1 MQEQKR
7 DSMYNDDELSLYIH
21 IPFCVRKC
29 GYCDFLSAAADAETR
44 ERYVQALLME
54 IDGYSKTESAK
65 RNVKTIYMGGG
76 TPSVLTVSQLTDIFD
91 KIKSVFNILDDTE
104 ISMEMNP
111 GTADREKCMALRRM
125 GINRLS
131 IGLQSTNDKELK
143 TLGRIHSYEDFL
155 NTYTWCREAG
165 FQNINVDLMAALPYQ
180 TVESYT
186 TGLRK
191 IIRLAPEH
199 ISAYSLILEEGTPFY
214 QKYNS
219 GCYPLPD
226 EEQERLMYRE
236 TEQILAQAGYERYE
250 ISNYAKKGYACRHNL
265 VYWQGGDYLG
275 LGFGSSS
282 YMYGVR
288 FHNTTDFN
296 TYVNQYT
303 NKDRPAGRKDERMYG
318 QGKTQIE
325 GSAEGQDIQLCCR
338 KYAEDW
344 EVLSMQAK
352 MEEFMFLGLRVMAGV
367 SGTEFEKRFG
377 KTMEDVYGDVLRKHE
392 EEGLLRIERK
402 EARKED
408 RKEASAAEP
417 ANGKTNIERVMLT
430 AKGVDVS
437 NYVFADFLL

>member
-1 MQEQKR
+1 MQNKE
-7 DSMYNDDELSLYIH
+7 ELSLYIH

-29 GYCDFLSAAADAETR
+29 GYCDFLSAPADEKAR
-44 ERYVQALLME
+44 DRYVQALLME
-54 IDGYSKTESAK
+54 IERYQGTETADRKIKTLY
-65 RNVKTIYMGGG
+65 IGGG
-76 TPSVLTVSQLTDIFD
+76 TPSILSVNQLDCIIQ
-91 KIKSVFNILDDTE
+91 KIKCTFNFYGDIE
-104 ISMEMNP
+104 ASMEMNP
-111 GTADREKCMALRRM
+111 GTASKEKCRALYQM

-131 IGLQSTNDKELK
+131 IGLQSTNDMELK

-226 EEQERLMYRE
+226 EEQERRMYRE

-275 LGFGSSS
+275 LGLGSSS
-282 YMYGVR
+282 YMDGVR
-288 FHNTTDFN
+288 FHNTTDLN
-296 TYVNQYT
+296 TYVNQGAYVE
-303 NKDRPAGRKDERMYG
+303 DRE
-318 QGKTQIE
+318 E
-325 GSAEGQDIQLCCR
+325 
-338 KYAEDW
+338 
-344 EVLSMQAK
+344 LSVQAK

-392 EEGLLRIERK
+392 EEGLLQIE
-402 EARKED
+402 RKED
-408 RKEASAAEP
+408 RKEAAAAEP
-417 ANGKTNIERVMLT
+417 AKGKTNIEKVMLT
-430 AKGVDVS
+430 TNGVDVS

>member
-1 MQEQKR
+1 MQNKE
-7 DSMYNDDELSLYIH
+7 ELSLYIH

-29 GYCDFLSAAADAETR
+29 GYCDFLSAPADEKAR
-44 ERYVQALLME
+44 DRYVQALLME
-54 IDGYSKTESAK
+54 IERYRGTETADRKIKTLY
-65 RNVKTIYMGGG
+65 IGGG
-76 TPSVLTVSQLTDIFD
+76 TPSILSVNQLNCIIQ
-91 KIKSVFNILDDTE
+91 KIKCTFNFCSDIE
-104 ISMEMNP
+104 ASIEMNP
-111 GTADREKCMALRRM
+111 GTASKEKCRALYQM

-131 IGLQSTNDKELK
+131 IGLQSTNDMELK

-219 GCYPLPD
+219 GCYPLSD

-275 LGFGSSS
+275 LGLGSSS
-282 YMYGVR
+282 YMDGVR
-288 FHNTTDFN
+288 FHNTTDLN
-296 TYVNQYT
+296 TYVNQGAYVE
-303 NKDRPAGRKDERMYG
+303 DRE
-318 QGKTQIE
+318 E
-325 GSAEGQDIQLCCR
+325 
-338 KYAEDW
+338 
-344 EVLSMQAK
+344 LSMQAK

-402 EARKED
+402 ED
-408 RKEASAAEP
+408 RKEAAAAEP
-417 ANGKTNIERVMLT
+417 AKGKTNIEKVMLT
-430 AKGVDVS
+430 TKGVDVS

>member
-1 MQEQKR
+1 MQNKE
-7 DSMYNDDELSLYIH
+7 ELSLYIH

-29 GYCDFLSAAADAETR
+29 GYCDFLSAPADEKAR
-44 ERYVQALLME
+44 DRYVQALLME
-54 IDGYSKTESAK
+54 IERYQGTETADRKIKTLY
-65 RNVKTIYMGGG
+65 IGGG
-76 TPSVLTVSQLTDIFD
+76 TPSILSVDQLDCIMQ
-91 KIKSVFNILDDTE
+91 KIKYTFNFCDDIE
-104 ISMEMNP
+104 ASMEMNP
-111 GTADREKCMALRRM
+111 GTASKEKCRALYQM

-131 IGLQSTNDKELK
+131 IGLQSTNDMELK
-143 TLGRIHSYEDFL
+143 TLGRIHSYEDFI

-180 TVESYT
+180 IVESYT

-275 LGFGSSS
+275 LGLGSSS
-282 YMYGVR
+282 YMDGVR

-296 TYVNQYT
+296 TYVNQGAYVE
-303 NKDRPAGRKDERMYG
+303 DRE
-318 QGKTQIE
+318 E
-325 GSAEGQDIQLCCR
+325 
-338 KYAEDW
+338 
-344 EVLSMQAK
+344 LSVQAK

-392 EEGLLRIERK
+392 EEGLLQID
-402 EARKED
+402 RKED
-408 RKEASAAEP
+408 RKEAAAAEP
-417 ANGKTNIERVMLT
+417 AKGKTNIEKVMLT
-430 AKGVDVS
+430 TKGVDVS

>member
-1 MQEQKR
+1 MQNKE
-7 DSMYNDDELSLYIH
+7 ELSLYIH

-29 GYCDFLSAAADAETR
+29 GYCDFLSAPADEKAR
-44 ERYVQALLME
+44 DRYVQALLME
-54 IDGYSKTESAK
+54 IERYQGTETADRKIKTLY
-65 RNVKTIYMGGG
+65 IGGG
-76 TPSVLTVSQLTDIFD
+76 TPSILSVDQLDCIMQ
-91 KIKSVFNILDDTE
+91 KIKYTFNFCDDIE
-104 ISMEMNP
+104 ASMEMNP
-111 GTADREKCMALRRM
+111 GTASKEKCRALYQM

-131 IGLQSTNDKELK
+131 IGLQSTNDMELK
-143 TLGRIHSYEDFL
+143 TLGRIHSYEDFI

-275 LGFGSSS
+275 LGLGSSS
-282 YMYGVR
+282 YMDGVR

-296 TYVNQYT
+296 TYVNQGTYVE
-303 NKDRPAGRKDERMYG
+303 DRE
-318 QGKTQIE
+318 E
-325 GSAEGQDIQLCCR
+325 
-338 KYAEDW
+338 
-344 EVLSMQAK
+344 LSVQAK
-352 MEEFMFLGLRVMAGV
+352 MEEFMFLGLRVIAGV

-392 EEGLLRIERK
+392 EEGLLQIE
-402 EARKED
+402 RKED
-408 RKEASAAEP
+408 RKEAAAAEP
-417 ANGKTNIERVMLT
+417 AKGKTNIEKVMLT
-430 AKGVDVS
+430 TNGVDVS

>member
-1 MQEQKR
+1 MQNKE
-7 DSMYNDDELSLYIH
+7 ELSLYIH

-29 GYCDFLSAAADAETR
+29 GYCDFLSASADEKAR
-44 ERYVQALLME
+44 DRYVQALLME
-54 IDGYSKTESAK
+54 IERYRGTETADRKIKTLY
-65 RNVKTIYMGGG
+65 IGGG
-76 TPSVLTVSQLTDIFD
+76 TPSILSVDQLDCIMQ
-91 KIKSVFNILDDTE
+91 KIKYTFNFCDNIE
-104 ISMEMNP
+104 ASMEMNP
-111 GTADREKCMALRRM
+111 GTASKEKCRALYQM

-131 IGLQSTNDKELK
+131 IGLQSTNDMELK
-143 TLGRIHSYEDFL
+143 TLGRIHSYEDFI

-275 LGFGSSS
+275 LGLGSSS
-282 YMYGVR
+282 YMDGVR

-296 TYVNQYT
+296 TYVNQGAYIE
-303 NKDRPAGRKDERMYG
+303 DRE
-318 QGKTQIE
+318 E
-325 GSAEGQDIQLCCR
+325 
-338 KYAEDW
+338 
-344 EVLSMQAK
+344 LSVQAK

-392 EEGLLRIERK
+392 EEGLLQIE
-402 EARKED
+402 RKED
-408 RKEASAAEP
+408 RKEAAAAEP
-417 ANGKTNIERVMLT
+417 AKGKTNIEKVMLT
-430 AKGVDVS
+430 TKGVDVS

>member
-1 MQEQKR
+1 MQNKE
-7 DSMYNDDELSLYIH
+7 ELSLYIH

-29 GYCDFLSAAADAETR
+29 GYCDFLSAPADEKAR
-44 ERYVQALLME
+44 DRYVQALLME
-54 IDGYSKTESAK
+54 IERYQGTETADRKIKTLY
-65 RNVKTIYMGGG
+65 IGGG
-76 TPSVLTVSQLTDIFD
+76 TPSILSVDQLDCIMQKVKYTFNFCDDI
-91 KIKSVFNILDDTE
+91 E
-104 ISMEMNP
+104 ASMEMNP
-111 GTADREKCMALRRM
+111 GTASKEKCRALYQM

-131 IGLQSTNDKELK
+131 IGLQSTNDMELK
-143 TLGRIHSYEDFL
+143 TLGRIHSYEDFI

-275 LGFGSSS
+275 LGLGSSS
-282 YMYGVR
+282 YMDDVR
-288 FHNTTDFN
+288 FHNTTDLD
-296 TYVNQYT
+296 TYVNQGAYVE
-303 NKDRPAGRKDERMYG
+303 DRE
-318 QGKTQIE
+318 E
-325 GSAEGQDIQLCCR
+325 
-338 KYAEDW
+338 
-344 EVLSMQAK
+344 LSVQAK

-392 EEGLLRIERK
+392 EEGLLQIE
-402 EARKED
+402 RKED
-408 RKEASAAEP
+408 RKEAAAAEP
-417 ANGKTNIERVMLT
+417 AKGKTNIEKVMLT
-430 AKGVDVS
+430 TNGVDVS

>member
-1 MQEQKR
+1 MQNKE
-7 DSMYNDDELSLYIH
+7 ELSLYIH

-29 GYCDFLSAAADAETR
+29 GYCDFLSAPADEKAR
-44 ERYVQALLME
+44 DRYVQALLME
-54 IDGYSKTESAK
+54 IERYRGTETADRKIKTLY
-65 RNVKTIYMGGG
+65 IGGG
-76 TPSVLTVSQLTDIFD
+76 TPSTLSVKQLECIMQ
-91 KIKSVFNILDDTE
+91 KIKYIFNFCDDIE
-104 ISMEMNP
+104 ASMEMNP
-111 GTADREKCMALRRM
+111 GTASKEKCRALYQM

-131 IGLQSTNDKELK
+131 IGLQSTNDKELN

-165 FQNINVDLMAALPYQ
+165 FQNINVDLMAALPSQ

-191 IIRLAPEH
+191 IIHLAPEH

-275 LGFGSSS
+275 LGLGSSS
-282 YMYGVR
+282 YMDDVR
-288 FHNTTDFN
+288 FHNTTDLD
-296 TYVNQYT
+296 TYVNQGAYVE
-303 NKDRPAGRKDERMYG
+303 DRE
-318 QGKTQIE
+318 E
-325 GSAEGQDIQLCCR
+325 
-338 KYAEDW
+338 
-344 EVLSMQAK
+344 LSVQAK
-352 MEEFMFLGLRVMAGV
+352 MEEFMFLGLRVIAGV

-392 EEGLLRIERK
+392 EEGLLQIE
-402 EARKED
+402 RKED
-408 RKEASAAEP
+408 RKEAAAAEP
-417 ANGKTNIERVMLT
+417 AKGKTNIEKVMLT
-430 AKGVDVS
+430 TKGVDVS

>member
-1 MQEQKR
+1 MQNKE
-7 DSMYNDDELSLYIH
+7 ELSLYIH

-29 GYCDFLSAAADAETR
+29 GYCDFLSAPADEKAR
-44 ERYVQALLME
+44 DRYVQALLME
-54 IDGYSKTESAK
+54 IERYQGTETADRKIKTLY
-65 RNVKTIYMGGG
+65 IGGG
-76 TPSVLTVSQLTDIFD
+76 TPSILSVDQLDCIMQ
-91 KIKSVFNILDDTE
+91 KIKYTFNFCDDIE
-104 ISMEMNP
+104 ASMEMNP
-111 GTADREKCMALRRM
+111 GTASKEKCRALYQM

-131 IGLQSTNDKELK
+131 IGLQSTNDMELK
-143 TLGRIHSYEDFL
+143 TLGRIHSYEDFI

-275 LGFGSSS
+275 LGLGSSS
-282 YMYGVR
+282 YMDGVR
-288 FHNTTDFN
+288 FHNTTDFI
-296 TYVNQYT
+296 TYVNQGTYVE
-303 NKDRPAGRKDERMYG
+303 DRE
-318 QGKTQIE
+318 E
-325 GSAEGQDIQLCCR
+325 
-338 KYAEDW
+338 
-344 EVLSMQAK
+344 LSVQAK

-392 EEGLLRIERK
+392 EEGLLQIE
-402 EARKED
+402 RKED
-408 RKEASAAEP
+408 RKEAAAAEP
-417 ANGKTNIERVMLT
+417 AKGKTNIEKVMLT
-430 AKGVDVS
+430 KNGVDVS

>member
-1 MQEQKR
+1 MQNKE
-7 DSMYNDDELSLYIH
+7 ELSLYIH

-29 GYCDFLSAAADAETR
+29 GYCDFLSASADEKAR
-44 ERYVQALLME
+44 DRYVQALLME
-54 IDGYSKTESAK
+54 IECYQGTETADRKIKTLY
-65 RNVKTIYMGGG
+65 IGGG
-76 TPSVLTVSQLTDIFD
+76 TPSILSVNQLDCIIQ
-91 KIKSVFNILDDTE
+91 KIKCTFNFCDDIE
-104 ISMEMNP
+104 ASMEMNP
-111 GTADREKCMALRRM
+111 GTASKEKCRALYQM

-180 TVESYT
+180 TAESYT

-191 IIRLAPEH
+191 IIHLAPEH

-275 LGFGSSS
+275 LGLGSSS
-282 YMYGVR
+282 YMDGVR
-288 FHNTTDFN
+288 FHNTTDLN
-296 TYVNQYT
+296 TYVNQGAYVE
-303 NKDRPAGRKDERMYG
+303 DRE
-318 QGKTQIE
+318 E
-325 GSAEGQDIQLCCR
+325 
-338 KYAEDW
+338 
-344 EVLSMQAK
+344 LSVQAK

-408 RKEASAAEP
+408 RKEAAAAEP
-417 ANGKTNIERVMLT
+417 AKGKTNIERVMLT
-430 AKGVDVS
+430 TNGVDVS

>member
-1 MQEQKR
+1 MQNKE
-7 DSMYNDDELSLYIH
+7 ELSLYIH

-29 GYCDFLSAAADAETR
+29 GYCDFLSAPADEKAR
-44 ERYVQALLME
+44 DRYVQALLME
-54 IDGYSKTESAK
+54 IERYRGTETADRKIKTLY
-65 RNVKTIYMGGG
+65 IGGG
-76 TPSVLTVSQLTDIFD
+76 TPSTLSVKQLECIMQ
-91 KIKSVFNILDDTE
+91 KIKCTFNFCDDIE
-104 ISMEMNP
+104 ASMEMNP
-111 GTADREKCMALRRM
+111 GTASKEKCRALYQM

-131 IGLQSTNDKELK
+131 IGLQSTNDKELN
-143 TLGRIHSYEDFL
+143 TLGRIHSYEDFI

-250 ISNYAKKGYACRHNL
+250 ISNYAKKRYACRHNL

-275 LGFGSSS
+275 LGLGSSS
-282 YMYGVR
+282 YMDGVR
-288 FHNTTDFN
+288 FHNTTDFD
-296 TYVNQYT
+296 TYVNQGTYVE
-303 NKDRPAGRKDERMYG
+303 DR
-318 QGKTQIE
+318 
-325 GSAEGQDIQLCCR
+325 
-338 KYAEDW
+338 
-344 EVLSMQAK
+344 EVLFVQAK

-377 KTMEDVYGDVLRKHE
+377 KTMEDVYGNVLRKHE
-392 EEGLLRIERK
+392 EEGLLQIE
-402 EARKED
+402 RKED
-408 RKEASAAEP
+408 RKEAAAAEP
-417 ANGKTNIERVMLT
+417 AKGKTNIEKVMLT
-430 AKGVDVS
+430 TKGVDVS

>member
-1 MQEQKR
+1 MQKKE
-7 DSMYNDDELSLYIH
+7 ELSLYIH

-29 GYCDFLSAAADAETR
+29 GYCDFLSAPADEKAR
-44 ERYVQALLME
+44 DRYVQALLME
-54 IDGYSKTESAK
+54 IERYQGTETADRKIKTLY
-65 RNVKTIYMGGG
+65 IGGG
-76 TPSVLTVSQLTDIFD
+76 TPSILSVDQLDCIMQ
-91 KIKSVFNILDDTE
+91 KIKYTFNFCDDIE
-104 ISMEMNP
+104 ASMEMNP
-111 GTADREKCMALRRM
+111 GTASKEKCRALYQM

-131 IGLQSTNDKELK
+131 IGLQSTNDMELK
-143 TLGRIHSYEDFL
+143 TLGRIHSYEDFI

-180 TVESYT
+180 IVESYT

-275 LGFGSSS
+275 LGLGSSS
-282 YMYGVR
+282 YMDGVR

-296 TYVNQYT
+296 TYVNQGAYVE
-303 NKDRPAGRKDERMYG
+303 DRE
-318 QGKTQIE
+318 E
-325 GSAEGQDIQLCCR
+325 
-338 KYAEDW
+338 
-344 EVLSMQAK
+344 LSVQAK

-392 EEGLLRIERK
+392 EEGLLQIE
-402 EARKED
+402 RKED
-408 RKEASAAEP
+408 RKEAAAAEP
-417 ANGKTNIERVMLT
+417 AKGKTNIEKVMLT
-430 AKGVDVS
+430 TKGVDVS

>member
-1 MQEQKR
+1 MQNKE
-7 DSMYNDDELSLYIH
+7 ELSLYIH

-29 GYCDFLSAAADAETR
+29 GYCDFLSAPADEKAR
-44 ERYVQALLME
+44 DRYVQALLME
-54 IDGYSKTESAK
+54 IERYRGTETADRKIKTLY
-65 RNVKTIYMGGG
+65 IGGG
-76 TPSVLTVSQLTDIFD
+76 TPSILSVNQLDCIIQ
-91 KIKSVFNILDDTE
+91 KIKCTFNFCDDIE
-104 ISMEMNP
+104 ASMEMNP
-111 GTADREKCMALRRM
+111 GTASKEKCRALYQM

-131 IGLQSTNDKELK
+131 IGLQSTNDKELN

-275 LGFGSSS
+275 LGLGSSS
-282 YMYGVR
+282 YMDGVR
-288 FHNTTDFN
+288 FHNTTDFDI
-296 TYVNQYT
+296 YVNQGAYVE
-303 NKDRPAGRKDERMYG
+303 DRE
-318 QGKTQIE
+318 E
-325 GSAEGQDIQLCCR
+325 
-338 KYAEDW
+338 
-344 EVLSMQAK
+344 LSVQAK
-352 MEEFMFLGLRVMAGV
+352 MEEFMFLGLRIMAGV
-367 SGTEFEKRFG
+367 SGTKFEKRFG

-408 RKEASAAEP
+408 RKEAAAAEP
-417 ANGKTNIERVMLT
+417 AKGKTNIERVMLT

>member
-1 MQEQKR
+1 MQNKE
-7 DSMYNDDELSLYIH
+7 ELSLYIH

-29 GYCDFLSAAADAETR
+29 GYCDFLSAPADEKAR
-44 ERYVQALLME
+44 DRYVQALLME
-54 IDGYSKTESAK
+54 IERYQGTETADRKIKTLY
-65 RNVKTIYMGGG
+65 IGGG
-76 TPSVLTVSQLTDIFD
+76 TPSILSVDQLDCIMQ
-91 KIKSVFNILDDTE
+91 KIKYTFNFCDDIE
-104 ISMEMNP
+104 ASMEMNP
-111 GTADREKCMALRRM
+111 GTASKEKCRALYQM

-131 IGLQSTNDKELK
+131 IGLQSTNDMELK
-143 TLGRIHSYEDFL
+143 TLGRIHSYEDFI

-180 TVESYT
+180 IVESYT

-219 GCYPLPD
+219 GCYLLPD

-275 LGFGSSS
+275 LGLGSSS
-282 YMYGVR
+282 YMDGVR

-296 TYVNQYT
+296 TYVNQGAYVE
-303 NKDRPAGRKDERMYG
+303 DRE
-318 QGKTQIE
+318 E
-325 GSAEGQDIQLCCR
+325 
-338 KYAEDW
+338 
-344 EVLSMQAK
+344 LSVQAK

-392 EEGLLRIERK
+392 EEGLLQID
-402 EARKED
+402 RKED
-408 RKEASAAEP
+408 RKEAAAAEP
-417 ANGKTNIERVMLT
+417 AKGKTNIEKVMLT
-430 AKGVDVS
+430 TKGVDVS

>member
-1 MQEQKR
+1 MQNKE
-7 DSMYNDDELSLYIH
+7 ELSLYIH

-29 GYCDFLSAAADAETR
+29 GYCDFLSAPADEKAR
-44 ERYVQALLME
+44 DRYVQALLME
-54 IDGYSKTESAK
+54 IERYQGTETADRKIKTLY
-65 RNVKTIYMGGG
+65 IGGG
-76 TPSVLTVSQLTDIFD
+76 TPSILSVDQLDCIMQ
-91 KIKSVFNILDDTE
+91 KIKYTFNFCDDIE
-104 ISMEMNP
+104 ASMEMNP
-111 GTADREKCMALRRM
+111 GTASKEKCRALYQM

-131 IGLQSTNDKELK
+131 IGLQSTNDMELK
-143 TLGRIHSYEDFL
+143 TLGRIHSYEDFI

-180 TVESYT
+180 IVESYT

-191 IIRLAPEH
+191 IICLAPEH

-275 LGFGSSS
+275 LGLGSSS
-282 YMYGVR
+282 YMDGVR
-288 FHNTTDFN
+288 FHNTTDLN
-296 TYVNQYT
+296 TYVNQGAYVE
-303 NKDRPAGRKDERMYG
+303 DRE
-318 QGKTQIE
+318 E
-325 GSAEGQDIQLCCR
+325 
-338 KYAEDW
+338 
-344 EVLSMQAK
+344 LSVQAK

-392 EEGLLRIERK
+392 EEGLLQIE
-402 EARKED
+402 RKED
-408 RKEASAAEP
+408 RKEAAAAEP
-417 ANGKTNIERVMLT
+417 AKGKTNIEKVMLT
-430 AKGVDVS
+430 TKGVDVS

>member
-1 MQEQKR
+1 MQNKE
-7 DSMYNDDELSLYIH
+7 ELSLYIH

-29 GYCDFLSAAADAETR
+29 GYCDFLSAPADEKAR
-44 ERYVQALLME
+44 DRYVQALLME
-54 IDGYSKTESAK
+54 IERYQGTETADRKIKTLY
-65 RNVKTIYMGGG
+65 IGGG
-76 TPSVLTVSQLTDIFD
+76 TPSILSVDQLDCIMQ
-91 KIKSVFNILDDTE
+91 KIKYTFNFCDDIE
-104 ISMEMNP
+104 ASMEMNP
-111 GTADREKCMALRRM
+111 GTASKEKCRALYQM

-131 IGLQSTNDKELK
+131 IGLQSTNDMELK
-143 TLGRIHSYEDFL
+143 TLGRIHSYEDFI

-236 TEQILAQAGYERYE
+236 TEQILAQAGYEWYE

-275 LGFGSSS
+275 LGLGSSS
-282 YMYGVR
+282 YMDGVR

-296 TYVNQYT
+296 TYVNQGAYVE
-303 NKDRPAGRKDERMYG
+303 DRE
-318 QGKTQIE
+318 E
-325 GSAEGQDIQLCCR
+325 
-338 KYAEDW
+338 
-344 EVLSMQAK
+344 LSVQAK

-392 EEGLLRIERK
+392 EEGLLQIE
-402 EARKED
+402 RKED
-408 RKEASAAEP
+408 RKEAAAAEP
-417 ANGKTNIERVMLT
+417 AKGKTNIEKVMLT
-430 AKGVDVS
+430 TNGVDVS

>member
-1 MQEQKR
+1 MQNKE
-7 DSMYNDDELSLYIH
+7 ELSLYIH

-29 GYCDFLSAAADAETR
+29 GYCDFLSAPADEKAR
-44 ERYVQALLME
+44 DRYVQALLME
-54 IDGYSKTESAK
+54 IERYRGTETADRKIKTLY
-65 RNVKTIYMGGG
+65 IGGG
-76 TPSVLTVSQLTDIFD
+76 TPSILSVNQLDCIIQ
-91 KIKSVFNILDDTE
+91 KIKCTFNFCDDIE
-104 ISMEMNP
+104 VSMEMNP
-111 GTADREKCMALRRM
+111 GTASKEKCRALYQM

-191 IIRLAPEH
+191 IIHLAPEH

-275 LGFGSSS
+275 LGLGSSS
-282 YMYGVR
+282 YMDGVR
-288 FHNTTDFN
+288 FHNTTDLD
-296 TYVNQYT
+296 TYVNQGAYVE
-303 NKDRPAGRKDERMYG
+303 EREE
-318 QGKTQIE
+318 I
-325 GSAEGQDIQLCCR
+325 S
-338 KYAEDW
+338 
-344 EVLSMQAK
+344 VQAK

-392 EEGLLRIERK
+392 EEGLLQIE
-402 EARKED
+402 RKED
-408 RKEASAAEP
+408 RKEAAAAEP
-417 ANGKTNIERVMLT
+417 AKRKTNIERVMLT
-430 AKGVDVS
+430 TKGVDVS

>member
-1 MQEQKR
+1 MQNKE
-7 DSMYNDDELSLYIH
+7 ELSLYIH

-29 GYCDFLSAAADAETR
+29 GYCDFLSAPADEKAR
-44 ERYVQALLME
+44 DRYVQALLME
-54 IDGYSKTESAK
+54 IERYRGTETADRKIKTLY
-65 RNVKTIYMGGG
+65 IGGG
-76 TPSVLTVSQLTDIFD
+76 TPSTLSVKQLECIMQ
-91 KIKSVFNILDDTE
+91 KIKYIFNFYDDIE
-104 ISMEMNP
+104 ASMEMNP
-111 GTADREKCMALRRM
+111 GTASKEKCRALYQM

-131 IGLQSTNDKELK
+131 IGLQSTNDKELN

-165 FQNINVDLMAALPYQ
+165 FQNINVDLMAALPSQ

-191 IIRLAPEH
+191 IIHLAPEH

-275 LGFGSSS
+275 LGLGSSS
-282 YMYGVR
+282 YMDDVR
-288 FHNTTDFN
+288 FHNTTDLD
-296 TYVNQYT
+296 TYVNQGAYVE
-303 NKDRPAGRKDERMYG
+303 DRE
-318 QGKTQIE
+318 E
-325 GSAEGQDIQLCCR
+325 
-338 KYAEDW
+338 
-344 EVLSMQAK
+344 LSVQAK
-352 MEEFMFLGLRVMAGV
+352 MEEFMFLGLRVIAGV

-392 EEGLLRIERK
+392 EEGLLQIE
-402 EARKED
+402 RKED
-408 RKEASAAEP
+408 RKEAAAAEP
-417 ANGKTNIERVMLT
+417 AKGKTNIEKVMLT
-430 AKGVDVS
+430 TKGVDVS

>member
-1 MQEQKR
+1 MQNKE
-7 DSMYNDDELSLYIH
+7 ELSLYIH

-29 GYCDFLSAAADAETR
+29 GYCDFLSAPADEKAR
-44 ERYVQALLME
+44 DRYVQALLME
-54 IDGYSKTESAK
+54 IERYQGTETADRKIKTLY
-65 RNVKTIYMGGG
+65 IGGG
-76 TPSVLTVSQLTDIFD
+76 TPSILSVDQLDCIMQ
-91 KIKSVFNILDDTE
+91 KIKYTFNFCDDIE
-104 ISMEMNP
+104 ASMEMNP
-111 GTADREKCMALRRM
+111 GTASKEKCRALYQM

-131 IGLQSTNDKELK
+131 IGLQSTNDMELK
-143 TLGRIHSYEDFL
+143 TLGRIHSYEDFI

-180 TVESYT
+180 IVESYT

-191 IIRLAPEH
+191 IICLAPEH

-275 LGFGSSS
+275 LGLGSSS
-282 YMYGVR
+282 YMDGVR

-296 TYVNQYT
+296 TYVNQGAYVE
-303 NKDRPAGRKDERMYG
+303 DRE
-318 QGKTQIE
+318 E
-325 GSAEGQDIQLCCR
+325 
-338 KYAEDW
+338 
-344 EVLSMQAK
+344 LSVQAK

-392 EEGLLRIERK
+392 EEGLLQIERK
-402 EARKED
+402 EN
-408 RKEASAAEP
+408 RKEAAAAEP
-417 ANGKTNIERVMLT
+417 AKGKTNIEKVMLT
-430 AKGVDVS
+430 TKGVDVS

>member
-1 MQEQKR
+1 MQNKE
-7 DSMYNDDELSLYIH
+7 ELSLYIH

-29 GYCDFLSAAADAETR
+29 GYCDFLSAPADEKAR
-44 ERYVQALLME
+44 DRYVQALLME
-54 IDGYSKTESAK
+54 IERYQGTETADRKIKTLY
-65 RNVKTIYMGGG
+65 IGGG
-76 TPSVLTVSQLTDIFD
+76 TPSILSVDQLDCIMQ
-91 KIKSVFNILDDTE
+91 KIKYTFNFCDDIE
-104 ISMEMNP
+104 ASMEMNP
-111 GTADREKCMALRRM
+111 GTASKEKCRALYQM

-131 IGLQSTNDKELK
+131 IGLQSTNDMELK
-143 TLGRIHSYEDFL
+143 TLGRIHSYEDFI

-191 IIRLAPEH
+191 IIHLAPEH

-275 LGFGSSS
+275 LGLGSSS
-282 YMYGVR
+282 YMDDVR
-288 FHNTTDFN
+288 FHNTTDLD
-296 TYVNQYT
+296 TYVNQGAYVE
-303 NKDRPAGRKDERMYG
+303 DRE
-318 QGKTQIE
+318 E
-325 GSAEGQDIQLCCR
+325 
-338 KYAEDW
+338 
-344 EVLSMQAK
+344 LSVQAK

-392 EEGLLRIERK
+392 EEGLLQIE
-402 EARKED
+402 RKED
-408 RKEASAAEP
+408 RKEAAAAEP
-417 ANGKTNIERVMLT
+417 AKGKTNIEKVMLT
-430 AKGVDVS
+430 TKGVDVS

>member
-1 MQEQKR
+1 MQNKE
-7 DSMYNDDELSLYIH
+7 ELSLYIH

-29 GYCDFLSAAADAETR
+29 GYCDFLSAPADEKAR
-44 ERYVQALLME
+44 DRYVQALLME
-54 IDGYSKTESAK
+54 IERYRGTETADRKIKTLY
-65 RNVKTIYMGGG
+65 IGGG
-76 TPSVLTVSQLTDIFD
+76 TPSTLSVKQLECIMQ
-91 KIKSVFNILDDTE
+91 KIKCTFNFHGDMET
-104 ISMEMNP
+104 SMEMNP
-111 GTADREKCMALRRM
+111 GTASKEKCRALYQM

-143 TLGRIHSYEDFL
+143 TLGRIHSYEDFI

-191 IIRLAPEH
+191 IIHLAPEH

-236 TEQILAQAGYERYE
+236 TEQILSQAGYERYE

-275 LGFGSSS
+275 LGLGSSS
-282 YMYGVR
+282 YMDGVR

-296 TYVNQYT
+296 TYVNQGAYVE
-303 NKDRPAGRKDERMYG
+303 DRE
-318 QGKTQIE
+318 E
-325 GSAEGQDIQLCCR
+325 
-338 KYAEDW
+338 
-344 EVLSMQAK
+344 LSVQAK

-377 KTMEDVYGDVLRKHE
+377 KTMEDVYGDILRKHE
-392 EEGLLRIERK
+392 EEGLLQIE
-402 EARKED
+402 RKED
-408 RKEASAAEP
+408 RKEAVAAEP
-417 ANGKTNIERVMLT
+417 AKGKTNIEKVMLT
-430 AKGVDVS
+430 TKGVDVS

>member
-1 MQEQKR
+1 MQNKE
-7 DSMYNDDELSLYIH
+7 ELSLYIH

-29 GYCDFLSAAADAETR
+29 GYCDFLSAPADEKAR
-44 ERYVQALLME
+44 DRYVQALLME
-54 IDGYSKTESAK
+54 IERYRGTETADRKIKTLY
-65 RNVKTIYMGGG
+65 IGGG
-76 TPSVLTVSQLTDIFD
+76 TPSILSVNQLNCIIQ
-91 KIKSVFNILDDTE
+91 KIKCTFNFCSDIE
-104 ISMEMNP
+104 ASIEMNP
-111 GTADREKCMALRRM
+111 GTASKEKCRALYQM

-131 IGLQSTNDKELK
+131 IGLQSTNDMELK

-275 LGFGSSS
+275 LGLGSSS
-282 YMYGVR
+282 YMDGVR
-288 FHNTTDFN
+288 FHNTTDFDI
-296 TYVNQYT
+296 YVNQGAYVE
-303 NKDRPAGRKDERMYG
+303 DRE
-318 QGKTQIE
+318 E
-325 GSAEGQDIQLCCR
+325 
-338 KYAEDW
+338 
-344 EVLSMQAK
+344 LSVQAK

-377 KTMEDVYGDVLRKHE
+377 KIMEDVYGDVLRKHE
-392 EEGLLRIERK
+392 EEGLLQIE
-402 EARKED
+402 RKED
-408 RKEASAAEP
+408 RKEATAAEP
-417 ANGKTNIERVMLT
+417 AKGKTNIEKVMLT

>member
-1 MQEQKR
+1 MQNKE
-7 DSMYNDDELSLYIH
+7 ELSLYIH

-29 GYCDFLSAAADAETR
+29 GYCDFLSAPADEKAR
-44 ERYVQALLME
+44 DRYVQALLME
-54 IDGYSKTESAK
+54 IERYQGTETADRKIKTLY
-65 RNVKTIYMGGG
+65 IGGG
-76 TPSVLTVSQLTDIFD
+76 TPSILSVDQLDCIMQ
-91 KIKSVFNILDDTE
+91 KIKYTFNFCDDIE
-104 ISMEMNP
+104 ASMEMNP
-111 GTADREKCMALRRM
+111 GTASKEKCRALYQM

-131 IGLQSTNDKELK
+131 IGLQSTNDMELK
-143 TLGRIHSYEDFL
+143 TLGRIHSYEDFI

-180 TVESYT
+180 IVESYT

-191 IIRLAPEH
+191 IICLAPEH

-275 LGFGSSS
+275 LGLGSSS
-282 YMYGVR
+282 YMDGVR

-296 TYVNQYT
+296 TYVNQGAYVE
-303 NKDRPAGRKDERMYG
+303 DRE
-318 QGKTQIE
+318 E
-325 GSAEGQDIQLCCR
+325 
-338 KYAEDW
+338 
-344 EVLSMQAK
+344 LSVQAK

-392 EEGLLRIERK
+392 EEGLLQIE
-402 EARKED
+402 RKED
-408 RKEASAAEP
+408 RKEAAAAEP
-417 ANGKTNIERVMLT
+417 AKGKTNIEKVMLT
-430 AKGVDVS
+430 TKGVDVS

>member
-1 MQEQKR
+1 MQNK
-7 DSMYNDDELSLYIH
+7 DELSLYIH

-29 GYCDFLSAAADAETR
+29 GYCDFLSAPADEKAR
-44 ERYVQALLME
+44 DRYVQALLME
-54 IDGYSKTESAK
+54 IERYRGTETADRKIKTLY
-65 RNVKTIYMGGG
+65 IGGG
-76 TPSVLTVSQLTDIFD
+76 TPSILSVNQLDCIIQ
-91 KIKSVFNILDDTE
+91 KIKCTFNFCNDIE
-104 ISMEMNP
+104 ASMEMNP
-111 GTADREKCMALRRM
+111 GTASKEKCRALYQM

-131 IGLQSTNDKELK
+131 IGLQSTNDKELN

-275 LGFGSSS
+275 LGLGSSS
-282 YMYGVR
+282 YMDDVR
-288 FHNTTDFN
+288 FHNTTDLD
-296 TYVNQYT
+296 TYVNQGAYVE
-303 NKDRPAGRKDERMYG
+303 DRE
-318 QGKTQIE
+318 E
-325 GSAEGQDIQLCCR
+325 
-338 KYAEDW
+338 
-344 EVLSMQAK
+344 LSVQAK
-352 MEEFMFLGLRVMAGV
+352 MEEFMFLGLRVIAGV

-392 EEGLLRIERK
+392 EEGLLQIE
-402 EARKED
+402 RKED
-408 RKEASAAEP
+408 RKEAAAAEP
-417 ANGKTNIERVMLT
+417 AKGKTNIEKVMLT
-430 AKGVDVS
+430 TKGVDVS

>member
-1 MQEQKR
+1 MQNKE
-7 DSMYNDDELSLYIH
+7 ELSLYIH

-29 GYCDFLSAAADAETR
+29 GYCDFLSAPADEKAR
-44 ERYVQALLME
+44 DRYVQALLME
-54 IDGYSKTESAK
+54 IERYRGTETADRKIKTLY
-65 RNVKTIYMGGG
+65 IGGG
-76 TPSVLTVSQLTDIFD
+76 TPSILSVNQLDCIMQ
-91 KIKSVFNILDDTE
+91 KIKCTFNFYDDIE
-104 ISMEMNP
+104 ASMEMNP
-111 GTADREKCMALRRM
+111 GTASKEKCRALYQM

-275 LGFGSSS
+275 LGLGSSS
-282 YMYGVR
+282 YM
-288 FHNTTDFN
+288 DEI
-296 TYVNQYT
+296 
-303 NKDRPAGRKDERMYG
+303 GR
-318 QGKTQIE
+318 
-325 GSAEGQDIQLCCR
+325 AH
-338 KYAEDW
+338 
-344 EVLSMQAK
+344 V
-352 MEEFMFLGLRVMAGV
+352 
-367 SGTEFEKRFG
+367 
-377 KTMEDVYGDVLRKHE
+377 
-392 EEGLLRIERK
+392 
-402 EARKED
+402 
-408 RKEASAAEP
+408 
-417 ANGKTNIERVMLT
+417 
-430 AKGVDVS
+430 
-437 NYVFADFLL
+437 

>member
-1 MQEQKR
+1 MQNKE
-7 DSMYNDDELSLYIH
+7 ELSLYIH

-29 GYCDFLSAAADAETR
+29 GYCDFLSAPADEKAR
-44 ERYVQALLME
+44 DRYVQALLME
-54 IDGYSKTESAK
+54 IERYQGTETADRKIKTLY
-65 RNVKTIYMGGG
+65 IGGG
-76 TPSVLTVSQLTDIFD
+76 TPSILSVDQLDRIIQ
-91 KIKSVFNILDDTE
+91 KIKCTFNFYGDIE
-104 ISMEMNP
+104 ASMEMNP
-111 GTADREKCMALRRM
+111 GTASKEKCRALYQM

-155 NTYTWCREAG
+155 NTYAWCREAG
-165 FQNINVDLMAALPYQ
+165 FQKINVDLMAALPYQ

-236 TEQILAQAGYERYE
+236 TEQILAQAGSERYE
-250 ISNYAKKGYACRHNL
+250 ISNYAKRGYACRHNL

-275 LGFGSSS
+275 LGLGSSS
-282 YMYGVR
+282 YMDGVR
-288 FHNTTDFN
+288 FHNTTDFD
-296 TYVNQYT
+296 TYVNQGAHVE
-303 NKDRPAGRKDERMYG
+303 DRE
-318 QGKTQIE
+318 E
-325 GSAEGQDIQLCCR
+325 
-338 KYAEDW
+338 
-344 EVLSMQAK
+344 LSMQAK

-402 EARKED
+402 EARKEN

-417 ANGKTNIERVMLT
+417 AKGKTNIERVMLT
-430 AKGVDVS
+430 TKGVDVS

>member
-1 MQEQKR
+1 MQNKE
-7 DSMYNDDELSLYIH
+7 ELSLYIH

-29 GYCDFLSAAADAETR
+29 GYCDFLSAPADEKAR
-44 ERYVQALLME
+44 DRYVQALLME
-54 IDGYSKTESAK
+54 IERYQGTETADRKIKTLY
-65 RNVKTIYMGGG
+65 IGGG
-76 TPSVLTVSQLTDIFD
+76 TPSILSVDQLDCIMQ
-91 KIKSVFNILDDTE
+91 KIKYTFNFCDDIE
-104 ISMEMNP
+104 ASMEMNP
-111 GTADREKCMALRRM
+111 GTASKEKCRALYQM

-131 IGLQSTNDKELK
+131 IGLQSTNDMELK
-143 TLGRIHSYEDFL
+143 TLGRIHSYEDFI

-275 LGFGSSS
+275 LGLGSSS
-282 YMYGVR
+282 YMDGIR

-296 TYVNQYT
+296 TYVNQGAYVE
-303 NKDRPAGRKDERMYG
+303 DRE
-318 QGKTQIE
+318 E
-325 GSAEGQDIQLCCR
+325 
-338 KYAEDW
+338 
-344 EVLSMQAK
+344 LSVQAK

-392 EEGLLRIERK
+392 EEGLLQIE
-402 EARKED
+402 RKED
-408 RKEASAAEP
+408 RKEAAAAEP
-417 ANGKTNIERVMLT
+417 AKGKTNIEKVMLT
-430 AKGVDVS
+430 TNGVDVS

>member
-1 MQEQKR
+1 MQNKE
-7 DSMYNDDELSLYIH
+7 ELSLYIH

-29 GYCDFLSAAADAETR
+29 GYCDFLSAPADEKAR
-44 ERYVQALLME
+44 DRYVQALLME
-54 IDGYSKTESAK
+54 IERYQGTETAD
-65 RNVKTIYMGGG
+65 RRIRTLYIGGG
-76 TPSVLTVSQLTDIFD
+76 TPSTLSVKQLECIIQ
-91 KIKSVFNILDDTE
+91 KIKCTFNICDDIE
-104 ISMEMNP
+104 ASMEINP
-111 GTADREKCMALRRM
+111 GTASKEKCRALYQM

-143 TLGRIHSYEDFL
+143 TLGRIYSYEDFL

-186 TGLRK
+186 SGLRK

-199 ISAYSLILEEGTPFY
+199 ISAYSLILEEGTSFY

-275 LGFGSSS
+275 LGLGSSS
-282 YMYGVR
+282 YMDGVR
-288 FHNTTDFN
+288 FHNTTDFD

-303 NKDRPAGRKDERMYG
+303 NEDRIAGRKDEHMQG
-318 QGKTQIE
+318 QKKTQIA
-325 GSAEGQDIQLCCR
+325 GSFAEQDIQLRCR
-338 KYAEDW
+338 KYVEDR
-344 EVLSMQAK
+344 EELSMQAK

-392 EEGLLRIERK
+392 EEGLLRIERG

-417 ANGKTNIERVMLT
+417 AEGKTNIERVMLT
-430 AKGVDVS
+430 TKGVDVS

>member
-1 MQEQKR
+1 MQNKE
-7 DSMYNDDELSLYIH
+7 ELSLYIH

-29 GYCDFLSAAADAETR
+29 GYCDFLSAPADEKAR
-44 ERYVQALLME
+44 DRYVQALLME
-54 IDGYSKTESAK
+54 IERYRGTETADRKIKTLY
-65 RNVKTIYMGGG
+65 IGGG
-76 TPSVLTVSQLTDIFD
+76 TPSILSVNQLDCIMQ
-91 KIKSVFNILDDTE
+91 KIKCTFNFYDDIE
-104 ISMEMNP
+104 ASMEMNP
-111 GTADREKCMALRRM
+111 GTASKEKCRALYQM

-275 LGFGSSS
+275 LGLGSSS
-282 YMYGVR
+282 YMDGVR

-296 TYVNQYT
+296 TYVNQGAYVE
-303 NKDRPAGRKDERMYG
+303 DRE
-318 QGKTQIE
+318 E
-325 GSAEGQDIQLCCR
+325 
-338 KYAEDW
+338 
-344 EVLSMQAK
+344 LSVQAK

-392 EEGLLRIERK
+392 EEGLLKIE
-402 EARKED
+402 RKED
-408 RKEASAAEP
+408 RKEAAAAEP
-417 ANGKTNIERVMLT
+417 AKGKTNIEKVMLT
-430 AKGVDVS
+430 TKGVDVS

>member
-1 MQEQKR
+1 MQNKE
-7 DSMYNDDELSLYIH
+7 ELSLYIH

-29 GYCDFLSAAADAETR
+29 GYCDFLSAPADEKAR
-44 ERYVQALLME
+44 DRYVQALLME
-54 IDGYSKTESAK
+54 IERYRGTETADRKIKTLY
-65 RNVKTIYMGGG
+65 IGGG
-76 TPSVLTVSQLTDIFD
+76 TPSTLSVKQLECIMQ
-91 KIKSVFNILDDTE
+91 KIKCTFNFHGDMET
-104 ISMEMNP
+104 SMEMNP
-111 GTADREKCMALRRM
+111 GTASKEKCRALYQM

-131 IGLQSTNDKELK
+131 IGLQSTNDMELK

-219 GCYPLPD
+219 GRYPLPD

-275 LGFGSSS
+275 LGLGSSS
-282 YMYGVR
+282 YMDDVR
-288 FHNTTDFN
+288 FHNTTDLD
-296 TYVNQYT
+296 TYVNQGAYVE
-303 NKDRPAGRKDERMYG
+303 DRE
-318 QGKTQIE
+318 E
-325 GSAEGQDIQLCCR
+325 
-338 KYAEDW
+338 
-344 EVLSMQAK
+344 LSVQAK

-392 EEGLLRIERK
+392 EEGLLQIE
-402 EARKED
+402 RKED
-408 RKEASAAEP
+408 RKEAAAAEP
-417 ANGKTNIERVMLT
+417 AKGKTNIEKVMLT
-430 AKGVDVS
+430 TNGVDVS

>member
-1 MQEQKR
+1 MQNKE
-7 DSMYNDDELSLYIH
+7 ELSLYIH

-29 GYCDFLSAAADAETR
+29 GYCDFLSAPADEKAR
-44 ERYVQALLME
+44 DRYVQALLME
-54 IDGYSKTESAK
+54 IERYQGTETADRKIKTLY
-65 RNVKTIYMGGG
+65 IGGG
-76 TPSVLTVSQLTDIFD
+76 TPSILSVDQLDCIMQ
-91 KIKSVFNILDDTE
+91 KIKYTFNFCDDIE
-104 ISMEMNP
+104 ASMEMNP
-111 GTADREKCMALRRM
+111 GTASKEKCRALYQM

-131 IGLQSTNDKELK
+131 IGLQSTNDMELK
-143 TLGRIHSYEDFL
+143 TLGRIHSYEDFI

-275 LGFGSSS
+275 LGLGSSS
-282 YMYGVR
+282 YMDGVR
-288 FHNTTDFN
+288 FHNTTDLN
-296 TYVNQYT
+296 TYVNQGAYVE
-303 NKDRPAGRKDERMYG
+303 DRE
-318 QGKTQIE
+318 E
-325 GSAEGQDIQLCCR
+325 
-338 KYAEDW
+338 
-344 EVLSMQAK
+344 LSVQAK

-392 EEGLLRIERK
+392 EEGLLQIE
-402 EARKED
+402 RKED
-408 RKEASAAEP
+408 RKEAAAAEP
-417 ANGKTNIERVMLT
+417 AKGKTNIEKVMLT
-430 AKGVDVS
+430 TNGVDVS

>member
-1 MQEQKR
+1 MQNKE
-7 DSMYNDDELSLYIH
+7 ELSLYIH

-29 GYCDFLSAAADAETR
+29 GYCDFLSAPADEKAR
-44 ERYVQALLME
+44 DRYVQALLME
-54 IDGYSKTESAK
+54 IERYQGTETADRKIKTLY
-65 RNVKTIYMGGG
+65 IGGG
-76 TPSVLTVSQLTDIFD
+76 TPSILSVDQLDCIMQ
-91 KIKSVFNILDDTE
+91 KIKYTFNFCDDIE
-104 ISMEMNP
+104 ASMEMNP
-111 GTADREKCMALRRM
+111 GTASKEKCRALYQM

-131 IGLQSTNDKELK
+131 IGLQSTNDMELK
-143 TLGRIHSYEDFL
+143 TLGRIHSYEDFI

-180 TVESYT
+180 IVESYT

-275 LGFGSSS
+275 LGLGSSS
-282 YMYGVR
+282 YMDGVR
-288 FHNTTDFN
+288 FHNTTDLN
-296 TYVNQYT
+296 TYVNQGAYVE
-303 NKDRPAGRKDERMYG
+303 DRE
-318 QGKTQIE
+318 E
-325 GSAEGQDIQLCCR
+325 
-338 KYAEDW
+338 
-344 EVLSMQAK
+344 LSVQAK

-392 EEGLLRIERK
+392 EEGFLQIE
-402 EARKED
+402 RKED
-408 RKEASAAEP
+408 RKEAAAAEP
-417 ANGKTNIERVMLT
+417 AKGKTNIEKVMLT
-430 AKGVDVS
+430 TNGVDVS

>member
-1 MQEQKR
+1 MQNKE
-7 DSMYNDDELSLYIH
+7 ELSLYIH

-29 GYCDFLSAAADAETR
+29 GYCDFLSAPADEKAR
-44 ERYVQALLME
+44 NRYVQALLME
-54 IDGYSKTESAK
+54 IERYQGTETADRKIKTLY
-65 RNVKTIYMGGG
+65 IGGG
-76 TPSVLTVSQLTDIFD
+76 TPSILSVNQLDCIIQ
-91 KIKSVFNILDDTE
+91 KIKCTFNFCSDIE
-104 ISMEMNP
+104 ASMEMNP
-111 GTADREKCMALRRM
+111 GTASKEKCRALYQM

-143 TLGRIHSYEDFL
+143 TLGRIHSYEDFI

-226 EEQERLMYRE
+226 EERERLMYRE

-275 LGFGSSS
+275 LGLGSSS
-282 YMYGVR
+282 YMDGVR

-296 TYVNQYT
+296 IYVNQGAYVE
-303 NKDRPAGRKDERMYG
+303 DRE
-318 QGKTQIE
+318 E
-325 GSAEGQDIQLCCR
+325 
-338 KYAEDW
+338 
-344 EVLSMQAK
+344 LSVQAK

-392 EEGLLRIERK
+392 EEGLLQIE
-402 EARKED
+402 RKED
-408 RKEASAAEP
+408 RKEAAAAEP
-417 ANGKTNIERVMLT
+417 AKGKTNIEKVMLT
-430 AKGVDVS
+430 TKGVDVS

>member
-1 MQEQKR
+1 MQNKE
-7 DSMYNDDELSLYIH
+7 ELSLYIH

-29 GYCDFLSAAADAETR
+29 GYCDFLSAPADEKAR
-44 ERYVQALLME
+44 DRYVQALLME
-54 IDGYSKTESAK
+54 IERYQGTETANRKIKTLY
-65 RNVKTIYMGGG
+65 IGGG
-76 TPSVLTVSQLTDIFD
+76 TPSILSVNQLDCIIQ
-91 KIKSVFNILDDTE
+91 KIKCTFNFYDDIE
-104 ISMEMNP
+104 VSMEMNP
-111 GTADREKCMALRRM
+111 GTASKEKCRALYQM

-131 IGLQSTNDKELK
+131 IGLQSTNDMELK

-180 TVESYT
+180 TAESYT

-191 IIRLAPEH
+191 IIHLAPEH

-275 LGFGSSS
+275 LGLGSSS
-282 YMYGVR
+282 YMDGVR
-288 FHNTTDFN
+288 FHNTTDLN
-296 TYVNQYT
+296 TYVNQGAYVE
-303 NKDRPAGRKDERMYG
+303 DRE
-318 QGKTQIE
+318 E
-325 GSAEGQDIQLCCR
+325 
-338 KYAEDW
+338 
-344 EVLSMQAK
+344 LSVQAK

-392 EEGLLRIERK
+392 EEGLLQIE
-402 EARKED
+402 RKED
-408 RKEASAAEP
+408 RKEAAAAEP
-417 ANGKTNIERVMLT
+417 AKGKTNIEKVMLT
-430 AKGVDVS
+430 TKGVDVS

>member
-1 MQEQKR
+1 MQNKE
-7 DSMYNDDELSLYIH
+7 ELSLYIH

-29 GYCDFLSAAADAETR
+29 GYCDFLSAPADEKAR
-44 ERYVQALLME
+44 DWYVQALLME
-54 IDGYSKTESAK
+54 IERYRGTETADRKIKTLY
-65 RNVKTIYMGGG
+65 IGGG
-76 TPSVLTVSQLTDIFD
+76 TPSILSVDQLDCIMQ
-91 KIKSVFNILDDTE
+91 KIKYTFNFCDDIE
-104 ISMEMNP
+104 ASMEMNP
-111 GTADREKCMALRRM
+111 GTASKEKCRALYQM

-131 IGLQSTNDKELK
+131 IGLQSTNDMELK
-143 TLGRIHSYEDFL
+143 TLGRIHSYEDFI

-199 ISAYSLILEEGTPFY
+199 ISAYSLILEEGAPFY

-275 LGFGSSS
+275 LGLGSSS
-282 YMYGVR
+282 YMDGVR

-296 TYVNQYT
+296 TYVNQDAYVE
-303 NKDRPAGRKDERMYG
+303 DRE
-318 QGKTQIE
+318 E
-325 GSAEGQDIQLCCR
+325 
-338 KYAEDW
+338 
-344 EVLSMQAK
+344 LSVQAK

-392 EEGLLRIERK
+392 EEGLLQIE
-402 EARKED
+402 RKED
-408 RKEASAAEP
+408 RKEAAAAEP
-417 ANGKTNIERVMLT
+417 AKGKTNIEKVMLT
-430 AKGVDVS
+430 TNGVDVS

>member
-1 MQEQKR
+1 MQNKE
-7 DSMYNDDELSLYIH
+7 ELSLYIH

-29 GYCDFLSAAADAETR
+29 GYCDFLSAPADEKAR
-44 ERYVQALLME
+44 DRYVQALLME
-54 IDGYSKTESAK
+54 IERYRGTETADRKIKTLY
-65 RNVKTIYMGGG
+65 IGGG
-76 TPSVLTVSQLTDIFD
+76 TPSTLSVKQLECIMQ
-91 KIKSVFNILDDTE
+91 KIKCTFNFHGDMET
-104 ISMEMNP
+104 SMEMNP
-111 GTADREKCMALRRM
+111 GTASKEKCRALYQM

-131 IGLQSTNDKELK
+131 IGLQSTNDMELK

-275 LGFGSSS
+275 LGLGSSS
-282 YMYGVR
+282 YMDDVR
-288 FHNTTDFN
+288 FHNTTDLD
-296 TYVNQYT
+296 TYVNQGAYGE
-303 NKDRPAGRKDERMYG
+303 DRE
-318 QGKTQIE
+318 E
-325 GSAEGQDIQLCCR
+325 
-338 KYAEDW
+338 
-344 EVLSMQAK
+344 LSVQAK

-392 EEGLLRIERK
+392 EEGLLQIE
-402 EARKED
+402 RKED
-408 RKEASAAEP
+408 RKEAAAAEP
-417 ANGKTNIERVMLT
+417 AKGKTNIEKVMLT
-430 AKGVDVS
+430 TNGVDVS

>member
-1 MQEQKR
+1 MQNKE
-7 DSMYNDDELSLYIH
+7 ELSLYIH

-29 GYCDFLSAAADAETR
+29 GYCDFLSAPADEKAR
-44 ERYVQALLME
+44 DWYVQALLME
-54 IDGYSKTESAK
+54 IERYRGTETADRKIKTLY
-65 RNVKTIYMGGG
+65 IGGG
-76 TPSVLTVSQLTDIFD
+76 TPSILSVNQLDCIIQ
-91 KIKSVFNILDDTE
+91 KIKCTFNFYDDIE
-104 ISMEMNP
+104 VSMEMNP
-111 GTADREKCMALRRM
+111 GTASKEKCRALYQM

-131 IGLQSTNDKELK
+131 IGLQSTNDMELK

-275 LGFGSSS
+275 LGLGSSS
-282 YMYGVR
+282 YMDGVR
-288 FHNTTDFN
+288 FHNATDFN
-296 TYVNQYT
+296 TYVNQGAYVE
-303 NKDRPAGRKDERMYG
+303 DRE
-318 QGKTQIE
+318 E
-325 GSAEGQDIQLCCR
+325 
-338 KYAEDW
+338 
-344 EVLSMQAK
+344 LSVQAK

-392 EEGLLRIERK
+392 EEGLLQIE
-402 EARKED
+402 RKED
-408 RKEASAAEP
+408 RKEAAAAEP
-417 ANGKTNIERVMLT
+417 AKGKTNIEKVMLT
-430 AKGVDVS
+430 TNGVDVS

>member
-1 MQEQKR
+1 MQNKE
-7 DSMYNDDELSLYIH
+7 ELSLYIH

-29 GYCDFLSAAADAETR
+29 GYCDFLSAPADEKAR
-44 ERYVQALLME
+44 DRYVQALLME
-54 IDGYSKTESAK
+54 IERYQGTETANRKIKTLY
-65 RNVKTIYMGGG
+65 IGGG
-76 TPSVLTVSQLTDIFD
+76 TPSILSVNQLDCIIQ
-91 KIKSVFNILDDTE
+91 KIKCTFNFCDDIE
-104 ISMEMNP
+104 VSMEMNP
-111 GTADREKCMALRRM
+111 GTASKEKCRALYQM

-131 IGLQSTNDKELK
+131 IGLQSTNDMELK

-191 IIRLAPEH
+191 IIHLPPEH

-275 LGFGSSS
+275 LGLGSSS
-282 YMYGVR
+282 YMDGVR
-288 FHNTTDFN
+288 FHNTNDLD
-296 TYVNQYT
+296 TYVNQGAYVE
-303 NKDRPAGRKDERMYG
+303 EREE
-318 QGKTQIE
+318 I
-325 GSAEGQDIQLCCR
+325 S
-338 KYAEDW
+338 
-344 EVLSMQAK
+344 VQAK

-408 RKEASAAEP
+408 RKEAAAAEP
-417 ANGKTNIERVMLT
+417 AKGKTNIEKVMLT
-430 AKGVDVS
+430 TKGVDVS

>member
-1 MQEQKR
+1 MQNKE
-7 DSMYNDDELSLYIH
+7 ELSLYIH

-29 GYCDFLSAAADAETR
+29 GYCDFLSAPADEKAR
-44 ERYVQALLME
+44 DRYVQALLME
-54 IDGYSKTESAK
+54 IERYQGTVTADRKIKTLY
-65 RNVKTIYMGGG
+65 IGGG
-76 TPSVLTVSQLTDIFD
+76 TPSILSVDQLDRIMQ
-91 KIKSVFNILDDTE
+91 KIKCIFNFCGDIE
-104 ISMEMNP
+104 ASMEMNP
-111 GTADREKCMALRRM
+111 GTASKEKCRALYQM

-131 IGLQSTNDKELK
+131 IGLQSTNDMELK

-214 QKYNS
+214 QKYDS

-275 LGFGSSS
+275 LGLGSSS
-282 YMYGVR
+282 YMDGVR
-288 FHNTTDFN
+288 FHNTTDLN
-296 TYVNQYT
+296 TYVNQGAYVE
-303 NKDRPAGRKDERMYG
+303 DRE
-318 QGKTQIE
+318 E
-325 GSAEGQDIQLCCR
+325 
-338 KYAEDW
+338 
-344 EVLSMQAK
+344 LSVQAK

-408 RKEASAAEP
+408 RKEAAAAEP

>member
-1 MQEQKR
+1 MQNKE
-7 DSMYNDDELSLYIH
+7 ELSLYIH

-29 GYCDFLSAAADAETR
+29 GYCDFLSAPADEKAR
-44 ERYVQALLME
+44 DRYVQALLME
-54 IDGYSKTESAK
+54 IERYQGTETADRKIKTLY
-65 RNVKTIYMGGG
+65 IGGG
-76 TPSVLTVSQLTDIFD
+76 TPSILSVDQLDCIMQ
-91 KIKSVFNILDDTE
+91 KIKYTFNFCDDIET
-104 ISMEMNP
+104 SMEMNP
-111 GTADREKCMALRRM
+111 GTASKEKCRALYQM

-131 IGLQSTNDKELK
+131 IGLQSTNDMELK
-143 TLGRIHSYEDFL
+143 TLGRIHSYEDFI

-180 TVESYT
+180 IVESYT

-275 LGFGSSS
+275 LGLGSSS
-282 YMYGVR
+282 YMDGVR

-296 TYVNQYT
+296 TYVNQGAYVE
-303 NKDRPAGRKDERMYG
+303 DRE
-318 QGKTQIE
+318 E
-325 GSAEGQDIQLCCR
+325 
-338 KYAEDW
+338 
-344 EVLSMQAK
+344 LSVQAK

-392 EEGLLRIERK
+392 EEGLLQIE
-402 EARKED
+402 RKED
-408 RKEASAAEP
+408 RKEAAAAEP
-417 ANGKTNIERVMLT
+417 AKGKTNIEKVMLT
-430 AKGVDVS
+430 TNGVDVS

>member
-1 MQEQKR
+1 MQNKE
-7 DSMYNDDELSLYIH
+7 ELSLYIH

-29 GYCDFLSAAADAETR
+29 GYCDFLSAPADEKAR
-44 ERYVQALLME
+44 DRYVQALLME
-54 IDGYSKTESAK
+54 IERYRGTETADRKIKTLY
-65 RNVKTIYMGGG
+65 IGGG
-76 TPSVLTVSQLTDIFD
+76 TPSTLSVKQLECIMQ
-91 KIKSVFNILDDTE
+91 KIKCTFNFHGDMET
-104 ISMEMNP
+104 SMEMNP
-111 GTADREKCMALRRM
+111 GTASKEKCRALYQM

-131 IGLQSTNDKELK
+131 IGLQSTNDMELK

-275 LGFGSSS
+275 LGLGSSS
-282 YMYGVR
+282 YMDDVR
-288 FHNTTDFN
+288 FHNTTYLD
-296 TYVNQYT
+296 TYVNQGAYVE
-303 NKDRPAGRKDERMYG
+303 DRE
-318 QGKTQIE
+318 E
-325 GSAEGQDIQLCCR
+325 
-338 KYAEDW
+338 
-344 EVLSMQAK
+344 LSVQAK

-392 EEGLLRIERK
+392 EEGLLQIE
-402 EARKED
+402 RKED
-408 RKEASAAEP
+408 RKEAAAAEP
-417 ANGKTNIERVMLT
+417 AKGKTNIEKVMLT
-430 AKGVDVS
+430 TNGVDVS